1 MTVII
6 RKNSWRFAD
15 GSLLSEEEKDKL
27 RKEMSLE
34 LETDLKDTGRHSAA
48 FTSWQQQ
55 KIKMMQNSHRRS
67 SCPRT
72 PRK

>member
-34 LETDLKDTGRHSAA
+34 LETDLKDTGWQGLLK
-48 FTSWQQQ
+48 SWISKQ
-55 KIKMMQNSHRRS
+55 IER
-67 SCPRT
+67 
-72 PRK
+72 

>member
-34 LETDLKDTGRHSAA
+34 LETDLKDTGWQGLLK
-48 FTSWQQQ
+48 SWIS
-55 KIKMMQNSHRRS
+55 KRIER
-67 SCPRT
+67 
-72 PRK
+72 

>member
-34 LETDLKDTGRHSAA
+34 LETDLKDTGWQGLLK
-48 FTSWQQQ
+48 SW
-55 KIKMMQNSHRRS
+55 ISMRIER
-67 SCPRT
+67 
-72 PRK
+72 

>member
-34 LETDLKDTGRHSAA
+34 LETDLKDTG
-48 FTSWQQQ
+48 WQGLLKSRISKQ
-55 KIKMMQNSHRRS
+55 IER
-67 SCPRT
+67 
-72 PRK
+72 